1 MSETFENE
9 ATQVEPEKKQTLAQ
23 LIQPARGKD
32 EKYADYVSRRKAA
45 NKVIKD
51 YLRGKVQVS

>member
-1 MSETFENE
+1 MSEVFENE
-9 ATQVEPEKKQTLAQ
+9 AVQTVEPQQTLAQ

-32 EKYADYVSRRKAA
+32 EKYEDYVVRRRSA
-45 NKVIKD
+45 NKVLKE